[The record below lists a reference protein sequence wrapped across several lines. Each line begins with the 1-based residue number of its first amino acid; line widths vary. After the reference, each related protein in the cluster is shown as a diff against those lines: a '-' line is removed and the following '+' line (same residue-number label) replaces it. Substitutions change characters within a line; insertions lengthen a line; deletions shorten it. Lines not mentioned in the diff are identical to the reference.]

1 MRRVLA
7 DATYVPISG
16 RKGKGLEATLAALY
30 ITVLNDHLHKIAC
43 V

>member
-1 MRRVLA
+1 MRHMVLG
-7 DATYVPISG
+7 G

-30 ITVLNDHLHKIAC
+30 ITVLNDHLYKVGC

>member
-1 MRRVLA
+1 MRHMYLG
-7 DATYVPISG
+7 G

-30 ITVLNDHLHKIAC
+30 ITVLNDHLHKVAC